1 LPTYTRENDG
11 TRTTVEKERER
22 AARGT
27 SCGGRVGCGRD
38 GGASALA
45 GARRARTRQ
54 PERKKEREREEESA
68 VQIEAKEDE
77 VKGGYC
83 HGGQR

>member
-27 SCGGRVGCGRD
+27 YRGGRGRGWGV
-38 GGASALA
+38 GGAAEWPGKRARVSGSSALSEN
-45 GARRARTRQ
+45 ARTAAG
-54 PERKKEREREEESA
+54 ERERE
-68 VQIEAKEDE
+68 
-77 VKGGYC
+77 
-83 HGGQR
+83 